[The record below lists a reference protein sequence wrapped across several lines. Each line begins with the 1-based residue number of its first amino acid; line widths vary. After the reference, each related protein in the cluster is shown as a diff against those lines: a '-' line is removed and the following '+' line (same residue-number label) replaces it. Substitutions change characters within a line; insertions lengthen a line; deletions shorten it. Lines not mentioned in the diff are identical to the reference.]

1 MRSVCPVLLSEC
13 LCVHPCVVSHN
24 ILDCPPQVLPPNS
37 SACVHTPPTP
47 ACVHTPPGLGKAQ
60 IKLLFGT
67 EEAYDKYV
75 EALSL
80 VDGVQ
85 QRESVAA
92 KFRHQLFDNFP
103 GLAAS
108 VADGI
113 FDAEIQE
120 FRLKREVSRLHFG
133 NARAQRLNV
142 ASPDQ
147 RLAMLAAG
155 SMQPVVRSLIEA
167 ALKNRTPHNGM
178 SSAQLMNKSLDKRI
192 ARPSGAQVFL
202 KDQLCGD
209 LT

>member
-37 SACVHTPPTP
+37 STCVHTPPTP